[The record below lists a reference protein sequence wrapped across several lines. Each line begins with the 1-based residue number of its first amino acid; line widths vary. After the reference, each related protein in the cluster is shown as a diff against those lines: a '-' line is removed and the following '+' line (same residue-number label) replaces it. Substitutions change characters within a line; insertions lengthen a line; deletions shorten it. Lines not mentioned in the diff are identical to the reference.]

1 MLCAQFQT
9 RSSHRGWF
17 FPEQFPVVLFVAVEG
32 NRKDYRLGLWLAP
45 SHVRD
50 SPTADAKEPRLGLLF
65 VCADTSKSLLSGTL
79 Y

>member
-1 MLCAQFQT
+1 MVLL
-9 RSSHRGWF
+9 
-17 FPEQFPVVLFVAVEG
+17 VVVEG

-45 SHVRD
+45 SHVQD
-50 SPTADAKEPRLGLLF
+50 SHTGDTKEPRLGLLF